1 MSLKPKSMFILYT
14 IYFAK
19 KVDFSRKNV
28 FNQEFSIRN
37 NNNQCEIVCFL
48 ILVYLNLLNLVIK
61 CSISGKS
68 DYAKFF
74 SDNKRLHVSWLN
86 SNRPHAI

>member
-1 MSLKPKSMFILYT
+1 M
-14 IYFAK
+14 
-19 KVDFSRKNV
+19 
-28 FNQEFSIRN
+28 
-37 NNNQCEIVCFL
+37 FL

-68 DYAKFF
+68 DYVFF

-86 SNRPHAI
+86 SNRPHAIQGTEFLNSDGHQLLCLGKVHWKYHDNTKPGA